1 MTLDQ
6 IIAALKDRRL
16 DIVSKATGLHRETLR
31 RIRDGLAVAPTHD
44 TVEKL
49 RAYFGGQS

>member
-6 IIAALKDRRL
+6 IITALKDRRL
-16 DIVSKATGLHRETLR
+16 DMVSKATGLHRETLR
-31 RIRDGLAVAPTHD
+31 RIRDGLAVSPSHD

-49 RAYFGGQS
+49 RAYFGARA